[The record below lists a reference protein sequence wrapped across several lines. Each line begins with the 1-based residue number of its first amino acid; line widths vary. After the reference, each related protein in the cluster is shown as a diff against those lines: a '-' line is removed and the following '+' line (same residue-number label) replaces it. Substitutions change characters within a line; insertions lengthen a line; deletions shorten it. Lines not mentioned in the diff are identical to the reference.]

1 MLIPLQCSQKALD
14 VWHLNVRRLRL
25 KREILLDM
33 KNEGIDVVLAPGRAY
48 FRFITL
54 QMQNL
59 DIFKLLQFFFKLEKN
74 IKKRNVQL
82 SLLIPG

>member
-33 KNEGIDVVLAPGRAY
+33 KNEGIEIVLAPGRAY

-54 QMQNL
+54 QNL
-59 DIFKLLQFFFKLEKN
+59 DIFKLLQIFFKLEKN
-74 IKKRNVQL
+74 ITKKEMYLCKVDIGCL
-82 SLLIPG
+82 